1 MDSLNQ
7 TEILLTLVLALAIQV
22 AVLYY
27 VIQEA
32 TFSKNTKKNLEAIR
46 KLLAE
51 IALKQGVE
59 SSKIEALE
67 KEFKG
72 QAPSHAPEAT
82 EMQKRVKW
90 D

>member
-1 MDSLNQ
+1 MDSLSQ
-7 TEILLTLVLALAIQV
+7 TETLLTLILALAIQV

-32 TFSKNTKKNLEAIR
+32 TFSKNTKKDLDAIR

-67 KEFKG
+67 SEFKREDRSR
-72 QAPSHAPEAT
+72 PPD
-82 EMQKRVKW
+82 EMELQKRPKW